1 MSSPI
6 PTATRA
12 AVGVASI
19 LGPAGVAHFVRPQFF
34 DPLVPSW
41 VPGSPR
47 TVTHLSGVAE
57 IASAVL
63 VAIPRTRRLGG
74 WLALATFAGVYP
86 ANIQAAIDGGID
98 GAPPPLDSGAAAWV
112 RLPLQ
117 FPMFWLAWKVIRSDD
132 R

>member
-1 MSSPI
+1 MSSRL

-12 AVGVASI
+12 AAGVVAI

-74 WLALATFAGVYP
+74 AMALATFAGVFP
-86 ANIQAAIDGGID
+86 ANIQAAIDGGIE
-98 GAPPPLDSGAAAWV
+98 GAPPPIDNAVAAWV
-112 RLPLQ
+112 RLPMQ
-117 FPMFWLAWKVIRSDD
+117 FPMFWLAWKVIRGDD
-132 R
+132 S

>member
-1 MSSPI
+1 MSSSLPS
-6 PTATRA
+6 ATRA
-12 AVGVASI
+12 AAGVVAI
-19 LGPAGVAHFVRPQFF
+19 LGPAGIAHFVRPQFF

-57 IASAVL
+57 IASAVRM
-63 VAIPRTRRLGG
+63 AIPRTRRLGG
-74 WLALATFAGVYP
+74 AMALATFAAVYP

-98 GAPPPLDSGAAAWV
+98 GAPPPLDSGTAALV

-117 FPMFWLAWKVIRSDD
+117 FPMFWLAWKVMRGDD